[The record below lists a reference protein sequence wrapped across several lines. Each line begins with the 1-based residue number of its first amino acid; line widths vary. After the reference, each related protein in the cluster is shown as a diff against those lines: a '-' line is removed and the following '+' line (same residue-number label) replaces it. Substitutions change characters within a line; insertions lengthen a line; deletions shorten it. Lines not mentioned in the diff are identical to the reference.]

1 MSNHNVPD
9 LDGITSLL
17 QTRTGD
23 GQQTLND
30 ADLRLLLELAGLPL
44 ASVGP
49 GSGIELS
56 LAINNTREFGM
67 VISAGLGG
75 ETGELLASALRK
87 GQGGVSAA
95 TDLTSGEDLLQA
107 FKATIA
113 YRKLEGKVDDRNLS
127 DCFAAFIRLAQH
139 YAPTNPDAPFVL
151 ERLEL
156 NPFSFIDNRIALAE
170 GVCEYHRPAPVPAP
184 RPAARI
190 GKMLHPKSIGI
201 IGVSGSKMNFGRI
214 ILKNILASGYPASR
228 ITIIRPNEDEIDGV
242 KCAESLAS
250 LEHKLDLFVVAI
262 AADAVYDLVDEVIA
276 TNAAESVMLIPGGLG
291 ETAASRE
298 PAAAMMKRI
307 NAAHHSEDGGP
318 VFLGGNCLGI
328 VSHPGEY
335 DTWFIPKNRLP
346 QGQKK
351 AQRNS
356 ALISQSGA
364 FMITRISHNPW
375 LDPAYMTALGNQN
388 DLTHG
393 DMVNYFAELDG
404 IDTIGVYAEGFRD
417 LDGLHFARG
426 VRKAVLKGKQVV
438 LYKAGQS
445 TAGANATLGHTASIA
460 GDHALCEAVITQA
473 GGIVASDFDQF
484 NDLFYIA
491 DCLHNKSIGGNRL
504 GAISGAGFEAVGM
517 ADNIRVDGFS
527 LEVAE
532 LSPQTETR
540 ITEILKA
547 KRLDAL
553 MEIRNPMD
561 INPGADDEAHLQ
573 CAEAFANDPNIDA
586 VVVGLDPMSPVMRTL
601 VENKLRPG
609 YDLSDEQSIAQQM
622 PKMVAALDKPLIGIV
637 DGGELYEPLVAKMKD
652 QGVCVFRSCGAGVQA
667 LSSYTRARLRAEEIR
682 KRFG

>member
-1 MSNHNVPD
+1 MRNNTPD
-9 LDGITSLL
+9 LDGITALL

-30 ADLRLLLELAGLPL
+30 ADLRKLLEMARLPL
-44 ASVGP
+44 ASAVP

-56 LAINNTREFGM
+56 LAIRNTREFGM

-95 TDLTSGEDLLQA
+95 ADLTSGEDLLQA

-113 YRKLEGKVDDRNLS
+113 YRKLDGKVDDRNLS

-139 YAPTNPDAPFVL
+139 YAPTNPEAPFVL

-156 NPFSFIDNRIALAE
+156 NPFSFIDNRIAFAE
-170 GVCEYHRPAPVPAP
+170 GVCQYSRPAPVPAP
-184 RPAARI
+184 RPAAKI
-190 GKMLHPKSIGI
+190 GRMLHPQSIGI

-228 ITIIRPNEDEIDGV
+228 ITIIRPNEGEIDGV

-276 TNAAESVMLIPGGLG
+276 THAAEAVMLIPGGLG

-298 PAAAMMKRI
+298 QAAAMMQRI
-307 NAAHHSEDGGP
+307 NDAHRSEDGGP

-375 LDPAYMTALGNQN
+375 LDPAYMIALGNQN

-460 GDHALCEAVITQA
+460 GDFGLLEAVITQA
-473 GGIVASDFDQF
+473 GGMVASDFDQF

-491 DCLHNKSIGGNRL
+491 DCLQHKTIGGNRL
-504 GAISGAGFEAVGM
+504 GAVSGAGFEAVGM
-517 ADNIRVDGFS
+517 ADNIRVDDFS
-527 LEVAE
+527 LEVAA
-532 LSPQTETR
+532 LSRETETR
-540 ITEILKA
+540 IAAILKA

-573 CAEAFANDPNIDA
+573 CAEAFADDPNIDA

-622 PKMVAALDKPLIGIV
+622 PKLVAALDKPLIGIV
-637 DGGELYEPLVAKMKD
+637 DGGELYEPLVARMKD
-652 QGVCVFRSCGAGVQA
+652 QGVCIFRSCGSGVRA
-667 LSSYTRARLRAEEIR
+667 LSHYTRARLRAAEI
-682 KRFG
+682 KQRFG